1 MGSNLITR
9 IVMFSIFINL
19 SIGVIVYGV
28 LDAHEN
34 QIFDFTITH
43 EYLLDGQSYGDDF
56 QSELEKSV
64 HPSGMLD
71 DKSDQIYRIL
81 DTISLGFVYRF
92 ISIVDDYMFGLVNL
106 LDNLVGQYMNPNLRG
121 LLFGNHNN
129 DDLIPNSY
137 GILKFL
143 ISIAYMMFGIQL
155 LTGKDVT
162 K

>member
-43 EYLLDGQSYGDDF
+43 EYLLDGQDYGNDF

-92 ISIVDDYMFGLVNL
+92 ISTECYYHLNTDVYRSISPPIIFNV
-106 LDNLVGQYMNPNLRG
+106 
-121 LLFGNHNN
+121 
-129 DDLIPNSY
+129 SKS
-137 GILKFL
+137 GIM
-143 ISIAYMMFGIQL
+143 SAYCAPFKI
-155 LTGKDVT
+155 
-162 K
+162 